1 MRWGHVQDRP
11 CRGHFKSSAQ
21 QAKLHL
27 EALTSFLNR
36 MSLRGRFRPCFW
48 ARWYYRLNVLA
59 SALLLLILGIGPWLD
74 DGLPAAGWRRY
85 LVLFAR
91 DPTVRR
97 VALVCALG
105 LAVTALTCFR
115 PQAKL
120 CRSPR

>member
-1 MRWGHVQDRP
+1 
-11 CRGHFKSSAQ
+11 
-21 QAKLHL
+21 
-27 EALTSFLNR
+27 
-36 MSLRGRFRPCFW
+36 MSLHGRFRPCFW

-59 SALLLLILGIGPWLD
+59 SALLCLVLGIGPWLD
-74 DGLPAAGWRRY
+74 NGLPGAGWRRY

-120 CRSPR
+120 CRARRPAAGSDDPQSFLGA

>member
-1 MRWGHVQDRP
+1 M
-11 CRGHFKSSAQ
+11 
-21 QAKLHL
+21 
-27 EALTSFLNR
+27 T
-36 MSLRGRFRPCFW
+36 MSLRGHSRPCFW

-59 SALLLLILGIGPWLD
+59 SALLLLVLCIGPWLD

-91 DPTVRR
+91 DQTVRR

-120 CRSPR
+120 CRTPRRSAGSDDPQSFLGA

>member
-1 MRWGHVQDRP
+1 
-11 CRGHFKSSAQ
+11 
-21 QAKLHL
+21 
-27 EALTSFLNR
+27 
-36 MSLRGRFRPCFW
+36 MSLRGPLRQSFW

-59 SALLLLILGIGPWLD
+59 SALLLLVLGIGPWLD
-74 DGLPAAGWRRY
+74 DGLPGTGWRRY

-97 VALVCALG
+97 VALLCALG

-120 CRSPR
+120 CRAPRRSAGSDDPQSFLGA

>member
-1 MRWGHVQDRP
+1 MP
-11 CRGHFKSSAQ
+11 FP
-21 QAKLHL
+21 
-27 EALTSFLNR
+27 
-36 MSLRGRFRPCFW
+36 GRVRPCFW
-48 ARWYYRLNVLA
+48 ARWYYRLNVVA
-59 SALLLLILGIGPWLD
+59 SALLLLVLGIGPWLD

-91 DPTVRR
+91 DATMRR

-120 CRSPR
+120 CRTPRRPAASDDPKSFLGA